1 MKDLGTILDSAPH
14 RKHEDHKAGHHED
27 HKAGHDHKSHHA
39 GESKKAGAKLQT
51 RRDTTEHIPGEPDY
65 VRPED
70 WPTQHIEELNKA
82 GGGSV

>member
-14 RKHEDHKAGHHED
+14 KKHEDHKAGHHVAEP
-27 HKAGHDHKSHHA
+27 KSHHA

-51 RRDTTEHIPGEPDY
+51 RRDTTEPIPGEPDY

-82 GGGSV
+82 GAGGV